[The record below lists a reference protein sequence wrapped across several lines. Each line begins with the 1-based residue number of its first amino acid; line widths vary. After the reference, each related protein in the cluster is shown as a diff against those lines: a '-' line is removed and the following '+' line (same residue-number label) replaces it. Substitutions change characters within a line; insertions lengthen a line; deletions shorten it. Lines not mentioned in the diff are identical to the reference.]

1 MNTYSNLSWLH
12 DHHDDDDLGCV
23 MMQIGRLRDFET
35 CEVARVSVREVGRG
49 DY

>member
-1 MNTYSNLSWLH
+1 MNTYSNLSRLR
-12 DHHDDDDLGCV
+12 DDDDDDLGCV

-49 DY
+49 GH

>member
-1 MNTYSNLSWLH
+1 MR
-12 DHHDDDDLGCV
+12 DDDDDDLGCV

-49 DY
+49 GH